1 MGNLVRSNLR
11 VPGVPRGENQHPTD
25 CRNPQSALTTR
36 REIALVLGVFIASAL
51 VLTLPLALHPAR
63 TLPSDLGDTLLTT
76 WIVSWDADRIRHGL
90 RGLWDAPIFYP
101 YRGTLAF
108 SETLLGVAVFAA
120 PVYWMTADPVLTYN
134 VAFVLSFA
142 IAGIGMYLLAREL
155 TGSRAAAFA
164 AGMYY
169 AFGPLRMSQISHI
182 QMVATG
188 WIPFALWGLHRYFST
203 RQFRWLAAFA
213 LSWVLQTL
221 SNTYAGYFI
230 ALPIAIVVLDGVT
243 RAKRGRGRVLAHLC
257 AAGLIA
263 GIALAPAGLAYY
275 RARTLH
281 HQVRA
286 VEEIVANSADLR
298 AFVVGKNSV
307 GIWRWLP
314 TAVSIDPEKEL
325 FPGLFALGLAA
336 IGVYAAI
343 RVRERRRTGVVYLS
357 IAIAA
362 VALSLGPHVRIWGTI
377 VTEHGPYSWLLALVP
392 GMDGMRVPA
401 RFAIVAIAAVSVLL
415 AIGVEWILAHAAPAL
430 RPMIPAACVLMVI
443 ADGWTVPITTVRYT
457 ARGRPE
463 DRAVASWLA
472 DRAPGAL
479 LHLPVRPP
487 TGEQMLDYQ
496 FMTLVHRH
504 PIVNGY
510 SGYATPLLD
519 FLASGTS
526 PIHDLARFPS
536 TVRMLRAI
544 GVRYVVVHPGDFD
557 GASRAD
563 ALPEHTIEAFR
574 TSGQVVKEAALPQV
588 TAFELQPWS
597 EAPDAKAPTVLLEP
611 RELTASA
618 SEAADR
624 VANLF
629 DGDRDTRWIA
639 GLGGQDG
646 SSWVRVQLSR
656 PMDVARV
663 SLQIAERSMTDYPR
677 VLRIESED
685 AAGRSRVLYE
695 DTPYTELGK
704 AVVENGQYPD
714 LVISLPDNDTAALTI
729 RQTAPSRTSWSI
741 HELRLWRYDSSGG
754 NR

>member
-1 MGNLVRSNLR
+1 V
-11 VPGVPRGENQHPTD
+11 
-25 CRNPQSALTTR
+25 R
-36 REIALVLGVFIASAL
+36 REIVLVLAVFSASAL
-51 VLTLPLALHPAR
+51 VLTFPLALHPAR

-76 WIVSWDADRIRHGL
+76 WIVSWDADRLRHGL

-108 SETLLGVAVFAA
+108 SETLLGVAVFTA
-120 PVYWMTADPVLTYN
+120 PVYWVTGDPVLTYN
-134 VAFVLSFA
+134 IAFLLSFT

-155 TGSRAAAFA
+155 TGSRAAALT
-164 AGMYY
+164 AGLYY

-203 RQFRWLAAFA
+203 RQRRWLVVFA
-213 LSWVLQTL
+213 TSWVLQTL
-221 SNTYAGYFI
+221 SNTYAGYFV
-230 ALPIAIVVLDGVT
+230 AVPIAIVVLDGVLQA
-243 RAKRGRGRVLAHLC
+243 RERRGRLLAHLC
-257 AAGLIA
+257 AAGLLA

-275 RARTLH
+275 HARTIN
-281 HQVRA
+281 HQVRG

-298 AFVVGKNSV
+298 AFIVGKNSV

-314 TAVSIDPEKEL
+314 TAVGIDPEKEL
-325 FPGLFALGLAA
+325 FPGLFALCLAA
-336 IGVYAAI
+336 IGVSAA
-343 RVRERRRTGVVYLS
+343 VRDRARRRTGFVYLA
-357 IAIAA
+357 IAIVA
-362 VALSLGPHVRIWGTI
+362 VALSLGPHVRIWGATI
-377 VTEHGPYSWLLALVP
+377 TEHGPYSWLLAFVP

-401 RFAIVAIAAVSVLL
+401 RFAIVAIAAISVLL
-415 AIGVEWILAHAAPAL
+415 AIGVDWTLTRAAPRFRRLIA
-430 RPMIPAACVLMVI
+430 AACLIMVV
-443 ADGWTVPITTVRYT
+443 ADGWAVPITTVRYA

-479 LHLPVRPP
+479 LHLPARPP

-496 FMTLVHRH
+496 FMTLVHGH

-526 PIHDLARFPS
+526 PLNDLARFPS

-544 GVRYVVVHPGDFD
+544 GVRYVFVHPGDYD
-557 GASRAD
+557 PASRAD
-563 ALPEHTIEAFR
+563 ALPERTIEAFR
-574 TSGQVVKEAALPQV
+574 ASGQIAKEAGLPQV

-597 EAPDAKAPTVLLEP
+597 APPDASASIVPLES
-611 RELTASA
+611 RELSASA
-618 SEAADR
+618 SESAGR
-624 VANLF
+624 IENLF

-646 SSWVRVQLSR
+646 SSWVRVQLAH
-656 PMDVARV
+656 PADIGRV

-677 VLRIESED
+677 RLRIESED
-685 AAGRSRVLYE
+685 AAGRSRVLY
-695 DTPYTELGK
+695 DDAPYTELGK
-704 AVVENGQYPD
+704 AVVANGQYPD
-714 LVISLPDNDTAALTI
+714 LVIALPHNETAALTI
-729 RQTAPSRTSWSI
+729 RQTAPSRASWSI
-741 HELRLWRYDSSGG
+741 HELRLWRYDSTGG
-754 NR
+754 HR

>member
-1 MGNLVRSNLR
+1 MAFL
-11 VPGVPRGENQHPTD
+11 
-25 CRNPQSALTTR
+25 
-36 REIALVLGVFIASAL
+36 ASAF

-76 WIVSWDADRIRHGL
+76 WIVSWDADRLRHGL

-108 SETLLGVAVFAA
+108 SETLLGVAVFVA
-120 PVYWMTADPVLTYN
+120 PVYWVTGDPVLTYN
-134 VAFVLSFA
+134 TAFLLSFA
-142 IAGIGMYLLAREL
+142 IAGVGMYLLAREL
-155 TGSRAAAFA
+155 TGSRGAAFA

-203 RQFRWLAAFA
+203 RQFRWLAVFA
-213 LSWVLQTL
+213 ASWVLQTL

-230 ALPIAIVVLDGVT
+230 ALPIALVVLDGVLH
-243 RAKRGRGRVLAHLC
+243 AKEGRGRVLAHLC
-257 AAGLIA
+257 AAVLLAGL
-263 GIALAPAGLAYY
+263 ALAPAGLAYY
-275 RARTLH
+275 RARTIN
-281 HQVRA
+281 HQVRG
-286 VEEIVANSADLR
+286 VDEIVANSADLR
-298 AFVVGKNSV
+298 AFVVGKDTV

-325 FPGLFALGLAA
+325 FPGLFALCLAA
-336 IGVYAAI
+336 IGIYAAI
-343 RVRERRRTGVVYLS
+343 RERERRRTAVLYLV

-362 VALSLGPHVRIWGTI
+362 IALSLGPHVRIWGLT
-377 VTEHGPYSWLLALVP
+377 VTEHGPYSWLLAFVP

-401 RFAIVAIAAVSVLL
+401 RFAIVAIAAISVLV
-415 AIGVEWILAHAAPAL
+415 AVGVDWMLAHAAPAARML
-430 RPMIPAACVLMVI
+430 ISIACVAMVV
-443 ADGWTVPITTVRYT
+443 ADGWTAPITTVRYS

-472 DRAPGAL
+472 DREPGAL

-496 FMTLVHRH
+496 FMTLAHRH

-510 SGYATPLLD
+510 SGYATPLFD
-519 FLASGTS
+519 FLASGAS
-526 PIHDLARFPS
+526 PIYDLARFPS

-544 GVRYVVVHPGDFD
+544 GIRYVIVHPGDYD
-557 GASRAD
+557 AAARAD
-563 ALPEHTIEAFR
+563 ALPAHTVEAFR
-574 TSGQVVKEAALPQV
+574 ASGQVVTEAALPQV
-588 TAFELQPWS
+588 TAFELQPWT
-597 EAPDAKAPTVLLEP
+597 ATPDANASIVRLDP

-618 SEAADR
+618 SESPGR
-624 VANLF
+624 VENLF

-646 SSWVRVQLSR
+646 SSWVRVQLAR
-656 PMDVARV
+656 PTDIARV
-663 SLQIAERSMTDYPR
+663 SLQIAERSMSDYPR

-685 AAGRSRVLYE
+685 AAGGSRVLY
-695 DTPYTELGK
+695 DDAPYTELGK

-714 LVISLPDNDTAALTI
+714 LVIALPHNETTALTI
-729 RQTAPSRTSWSI
+729 RQSAVSRTSWSI
-741 HELRLWRYDSSGG
+741 HELSLWRYDSSGG